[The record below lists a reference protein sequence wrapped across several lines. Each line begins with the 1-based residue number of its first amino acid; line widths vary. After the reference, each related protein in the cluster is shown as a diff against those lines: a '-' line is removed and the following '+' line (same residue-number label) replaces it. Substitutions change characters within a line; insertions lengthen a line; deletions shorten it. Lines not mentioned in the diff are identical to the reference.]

1 MTNEGRDAFP
11 DPSVGCGD
19 APAARGVRYGREA
32 TVMNGDPSDGR
43 TGRFG
48 GHTGGP
54 GGRTGGLGGPTGEP
68 GDHTGGPGDHTGGLD
83 GRPGGRDRAR
93 RRGQGELEAQVLAA
107 LHQAPGPATAAWVQ
121 DHLGGDLAYTTVM
134 TILSR
139 LHAKKAVTRERDGRS
154 YVWLPAADEA
164 GLAALRMRRVL
175 DSESDRD
182 AVLAS
187 FVSALSAQDEQLL
200 RTLLERATGEDSG
213 PDATG
218 PDPGRPPLGD

>member
-32 TVMNGDPSDGR
+32 TAMNGDPSDGR

-54 GGRTGGLGGPTGEP
+54 GGRTGGPGGPTGEP
-68 GDHTGGPGDHTGGLD
+68 GDHTGGLD
-83 GRPGGRDRAR
+83 GHPGSRDRAR

-107 LHQAPGPATAAWVQ
+107 LHRAPGPATAAWVQ

-139 LHAKKAVTRERDGRS
+139 LHAKKAVTRERVGRS

-187 FVSALSAQDEQLL
+187 FVSALSAQDERLL